1 METRIGSISLVA
13 TNVLSALA
21 IAIAVAGCFDSDASS
36 AGSGER
42 KNAAPAS
49 EPREDMAQRTPPD
62 WVSSEQ
68 PILRYRRDLAR
79 DRLWI
84 LTRDGIDL
92 YDARTHRKVVSI
104 ALPNWTWVNEQ
115 YNCAPD
121 LTLGPRGEAVI
132 SSNVVPTL
140 WRVDPVTF
148 SVSEHELVLDEDT
161 QRDIGFSG
169 MAYSPA
175 QGAFFAVSNLNGSL
189 WRIDPQLGGAQKIP
203 LSSPIPN
210 ACSLT
215 IRNREARQRAGWPV
229 SLCVRA
235 AGGGRTSDVTLR
247 LAPDQRSGYVGTGSC
262 AG

>member
-13 TNVLSALA
+13 TNVLGALA
-21 IAIAVAGCFDSDASS
+21 IAIAVAGCFDSGASS

-42 KNAAPAS
+42 KTAAPAS
-49 EPREDMAQRTPPD
+49 EPRVDIAERTSPD
-62 WVSSEQ
+62 WVRSEQ
-68 PILRYRRDLAR
+68 PILRHQLDAAR

-84 LTRDGIDL
+84 LTRDGVDL
-92 YDARTHRKVVSI
+92 YDSRTHRKVASI
-104 ALPNWTWVNEQ
+104 ALPNWTWVKEQ

-148 SVSEHELVLDEDT
+148 SVSEHDLVLDADT

-175 QGAFFAVSNLNGSL
+175 QGVFFAVSNLNGSL
-189 WRIDPQLGGAQKIP
+189 WRIDPLLRRAQNIP
-203 LSSPIPN
+203 LSTPIPN

-215 IRNREARQRAGWPV
+215 LGIRDVRQKDNRLV

-235 AGGGRTSDVTLR
+235 VEGGRRTD
-247 LAPDQRSGYVGTGSC
+247 LALLLALDQRSGYVTAGSC